1 MNLSL
6 KNKFMIPTILLVT
19 FMASAISGTSYLI
32 AKSSLTEKA
41 QQQVRDTSNHVT
53 KQISLWLKERASDI
67 EGFSNTQMFIDAASE
82 NNEAI
87 RETAAKQ
94 LEINWQGNSDY
105 FELIGI
111 ADTNGDLIASSGE
124 SYKKKINVKDRSY
137 FTQSMKGEKSFSEVI
152 LSKASGNPVYVISC
166 PLVKEGKVTGIIFS
180 AVSVAYMGKTFM
192 DPIKIGKTG
201 YMYATDVNGKMIAY
215 PDKAQILNLDLKK
228 FDFGQEILSKRS
240 GLISYTYKD
249 IDKIV
254 GFTEEPTQKW
264 IIASTANKS
273 ELYSDVNRLGI
284 ISLILGVSSVIC
296 GAIMIFFLAGSIVTP
311 ISRIIEILESV
322 SSQVAAA
329 SEELSSSGQNLAAN
343 ITIQANTIQETS
355 ANLSEVNEQV
365 QSNTTNLTSLE
376 KMAKDAK
383 KSAEKATESMGRMAG
398 VMKNIKQESQKTFG
412 IIKNIDEIAFQ
423 TNLLSLNAAVE
434 AARAGESGAGFA
446 VVAGEV
452 RNLAQKS
459 AESAK
464 NTSGLIESVVAK
476 VEEGGSH
483 LESIHSLVQN
493 LESIIK
499 QVTQVVE
506 ASVLSV
512 SHNAVKLSES
522 NMAIKKMD
530 ETIQSSASNA
540 EESAAAAE
548 EMSAQA
554 MQMRQ
559 VADQLT
565 HLVYGSAGKKYGNTE
580 NGRDAE
586 QNDETDYDRYELADD
601 VA

>member
-1 MNLSL
+1 MKLSL
-6 KNKFMIPTILLVT
+6 KNKFMIPTIMLLTV
-19 FMASAISGTSYLI
+19 MASAISGTSYFI
-32 AKSSLTEKA
+32 ARSSLTDKA

-53 KQISLWLKERASDI
+53 KQISLWLKERAADI
-67 EGFSNTQMFIDAASE
+67 EGYSHTKAFIDASSD
-82 NNEAI
+82 NTQDI
-87 RETAAKQ
+87 REEASKL
-94 LEINWQGNSDY
+94 LEKNWQGNSDY
-105 FELIGI
+105 YELIGI
-111 ADTNGDLIASSGE
+111 ADTNGDLVASSGE
-124 SYKKKINVKDRSY
+124 SYKKKINIKERSY
-137 FTQSMKGEKSFSEVI
+137 FAQSMKGERSFSEVI
-152 LSKASGNPVYVISC
+152 LSKASGNPVYVISS
-166 PLVKEGKVTGIIFS
+166 PLIKEGKVAGVIFS
-180 AVSVAYMGKTFM
+180 AVSVAYMGKAFM

-201 YMYATDVNGKMIAY
+201 YMYATDSNGKMIAY
-215 PDKAQILNLDLKK
+215 PDKAQILNLDLSK
-228 FDFGQEILSKRS
+228 FDFGQEMLSKRS
-240 GLISYTYKD
+240 GLISYTFKD

-273 ELYSDVNRLGI
+273 ELYSDINQLGI
-284 ISLILGVSSVIC
+284 ISLILGIGSIIC
-296 GAIMIFFLAGSIVTP
+296 GAVMIYFLTGSIITP
-311 ISRIIEILESV
+311 ISRIIETLESV

-329 SEELSSSGQNLAAN
+329 SEELSSAGQNLATN
-343 ITIQANTIQETS
+343 ITGQANTVQETS
-355 ANLSEVNEQV
+355 ANLSDVNEQV
-365 QSNTTNLTSLE
+365 QGNAKNLASLE
-376 KMAKDAK
+376 KMTKDAK
-383 KSAEKATESMGRMAG
+383 KSAEKATESMNRMAG

-464 NTSGLIESVVAK
+464 NTSVLIESVVEK
-476 VEEGGSH
+476 VEEGGTH
-483 LESIHSLVQN
+483 LDSIHSLIQN
-493 LESIIK
+493 LEAIIK

-506 ASVLSV
+506 TTALSI
-512 SHNAVKLSES
+512 SNNALKLSES
-522 NMAIKKMD
+522 SSSIRKMD

-559 VADQLT
+559 IADQLT
-565 HLVYGSAGKKYGNTE
+565 QLVYGSSGKDSKQLANNRNT
-580 NGRDAE
+580 D
-586 QNDETDYDRYELADD
+586 DKIDYDEYDIAEEIA
-601 VA
+601 